1 MRTFPVRFRKA
12 SMELDVLVT
21 SSDNCQKFKVEMV
34 TGEPDPIVLNKAN
47 GKWTIEQPGSR
58 HLPPEGYADLENAID
73 SYLKENP

>member
-12 SMELDVLVT
+12 SLELDVLVT

-47 GKWTIEQPGSR
+47 GKWTVEQAGSR
-58 HLPPEGYADLENAID
+58 CLSPEGYTDLENAID
-73 SYLKENP
+73 SYLKKNP

>member
-47 GKWTIEQPGSR
+47 GKWTIEQAGSR
-58 HLPPEGYADLENAID
+58 LLPPEGYADLENAID
-73 SYLKENP
+73 TYLKKNP